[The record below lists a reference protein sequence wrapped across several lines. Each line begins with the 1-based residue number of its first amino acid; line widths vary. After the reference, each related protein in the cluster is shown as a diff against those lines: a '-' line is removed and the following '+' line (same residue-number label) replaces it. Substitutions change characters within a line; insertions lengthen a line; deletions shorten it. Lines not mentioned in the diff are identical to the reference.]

1 MLCGNTQWTELHI
14 IIFCH
19 RQPYRNNRAIKYILV
34 LAPSTQTRLEN
45 APFSLEEFLLSLS
58 KLLMKILLQITVLE
72 GDDEV
77 AAISWD

>member
-1 MLCGNTQWTELHI
+1 MLEWKYSWTELHI

-19 RQPYRNNRAIKYILV
+19 RQLYRNNCAIKYILV

-45 APFSLEEFLLSLS
+45 APFSLEELLLSLS
-58 KLLMKILLQITVLE
+58 RLMKILLQITLLE

-77 AAISWD
+77 AVISWD